1 MRREWHGRCHRC
13 GTKTTVHTMSR
24 FNTDLLCDD
33 CNTKE
38 RSHPQYRQACE
49 AEERAVRGGNYNFS
63 GVGKPA
69 DL

>member
-1 MRREWHGRCHRC
+1 
-13 GTKTTVHTMSR
+13 MSR

-38 RSHPQYRQACE
+38 QSHPQYRQACE

-63 GVGKPA
+63 DVGKPA